1 MKNEKLKTD
10 SDIMVYLR
18 NIRRAL
24 AELAEQTGQPIKVNA
39 VPEGYAYAVIGE
51 YEALQYEDG
60 HEKYEYRPDDACR
73 WEKIGLGQANFA
85 GEPKEKP
92 LAPGSNQGQRNN
104 ISHPYYK
111 GESGGNQ
118 DE

>member
-10 SDIMVYLR
+10 SDIIVYLR

-73 WEKIGLGQANFA
+73 WEKIELGQANIA

-92 LAPGSNQGQRNN
+92 LEPGSNQGLEN
-104 ISHPYYK
+104 INTPLL
-111 GESGGNQ
+111 
-118 DE
+118 